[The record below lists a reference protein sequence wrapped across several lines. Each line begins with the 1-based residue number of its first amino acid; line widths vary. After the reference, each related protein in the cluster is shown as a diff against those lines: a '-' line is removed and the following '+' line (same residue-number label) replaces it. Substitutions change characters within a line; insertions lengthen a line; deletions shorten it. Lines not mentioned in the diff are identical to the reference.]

1 MTTYLLTASNQW
13 LQHPSIERDLLLRNA
28 SLFER
33 DMTPE
38 PFAWPVRRSTSYSQG
53 DNVFLLLQGSGG
65 PRGII
70 ASGFFADEP
79 VQSIRR
85 WNRPGTKV
93 AAMTIHWETT
103 VLPDEVLETELLRDY
118 YPETNWVTR
127 GAMTEVD
134 PFEEASLE
142 EEWSQHLTRLGY
154 FTGCAAPSEL
164 SAYLAWTS
172 PRFTE
177 TVVHTRSHL
186 RAFRHELMHHHP
198 PACSFCGLDQ
208 VEVLEPAHLVPP
220 ALGGASIVENG
231 RLLCANHL
239 RSFEQGVLR
248 WDGSQF
254 VESAPWLRVPPPQ
267 TDHDMSARVYIALQS
282 HLAPEAYN
290 ELLDGGIPPRM
301 SLSDFVELC
310 TSLAVDAQMVLRT
323 ALSIIFD

>member
-1 MTTYLLTASNQW
+1 M
-13 LQHPSIERDLLLRNA
+13 
-28 SLFER
+28 
-33 DMTPE
+33 
-38 PFAWPVRRSTSYSQG
+38 
-53 DNVFLLLQGSGG
+53 FLLLQGSGG

-79 VQSIRR
+79 VQFIRR

-142 EEWSQHLTRLGY
+142 EEWLQHLTRLGY
-154 FTGCAAPSEL
+154 FTGRGAPSEL
-164 SAYLAWTS
+164 SAYLAWTAPKFS
-172 PRFTE
+172 E
-177 TVVHTRSHL
+177 TVMHTRSHL
-186 RAFRHELMHHHP
+186 RAFRHELMRHHP
-198 PACSFCGLDQ
+198 SGCSFCGLDQ

-254 VESAPWLRVPPPQ
+254 VESAPWLRVPPPR
-267 TDHDMSARVYIALQS
+267 TYHDMSARVYIALQS

-301 SLSDFVELC
+301 SLGDFVELC
-310 TSLAVDAQMVLRT
+310 TRLALDAQRVLRT

>member
-1 MTTYLLTASNQW
+1 MTTYLLTTSNQW
-13 LQHPSIERDLLLRNA
+13 LQRSSIERDMLLRNA
-28 SLFER
+28 SLYER
-33 DMTPE
+33 GMNPE
-38 PFAWPVRRSTSYSQG
+38 AFAWPVRRSTSFNQG

-79 VQSIRR
+79 VQFIRR
-85 WNRPGTKV
+85 WNKPGIKV
-93 AAMTIHWETT
+93 AAKTIHWETT
-103 VLPDEVLETELLRDY
+103 VLPDEVLDTEMLRDY

-127 GAMTEVD
+127 GVMTEVD
-134 PFEEASLE
+134 SYEESSLI
-142 EEWSQHLTRLGY
+142 EEWLQHLFRLGY
-154 FTGCAAPSEL
+154 AGDRNPPSDL
-164 SAYLAWTS
+164 SAYVSWTA
-172 PRFTE
+172 PKFAQA
-177 TVVHTRSHL
+177 VLHTRSHL
-186 RAFRHELMHHHP
+186 RAFRRELMLNQ
-198 PACSFCGLDQ
+198 AAVCSFCGLDQ

-254 VESAPWLRVPPPQ
+254 VESAPWHRVPPPQ
-267 TDHDMSARVYIALQS
+267 ADHDMSSRVYLALQS
-282 HLAPEAYN
+282 YIAPDIYN
-290 ELLDGGIPPRM
+290 SLLDRGVPPRM

-310 TSLAVDAQMVLRT
+310 TRLGVDRHKVLDS